1 MGWELQDVEKP
12 FIAQLQGLGWTHV
25 EGSIDDPA
33 VTGRGSFAEVV
44 QEAVLRERL
53 RAINLRDGAPW
64 LDDER
69 LAEAV
74 AAITRLPRRTCRRIT
89 RPSCAACWRWPVP
102 APRRSRPSCCA

>member
-1 MGWELQDVEKP
+1 MGWELEDVEKP
-12 FIAQLQGLGWTHV
+12 FVAQLQGVGWTHI

-53 RAINLRDGAPW
+53 RAINLRDGEPW

-69 LAEAV
+69 LEAARESLEADPNVRALKDMFGAELNPDSIELV
-74 AAITRLPRRTCRRIT
+74 DDGRQGRRKG
-89 RPSCAACWRWPVP
+89 
-102 APRRSRPSCCA
+102 